1 MCVDAATGG
10 SPRSTAG
17 DISVGA
23 ETPVSVGR
31 GRRSRSCITAGRDG
45 AARSVACR
53 PAVRRPVKVGGD
65 RGSLSRRDH
74 GLRARETG
82 RAARGR
88 RLRGAAPRRR
98 AGDASRTVRARVR
111 ATRSASKSARNGS
124 RFNDGPGG
132 VVLTSVRLCGATS
145 GDGSPTASCR
155 NRSGTYGS
163 RSALGGP
170 RP

>member
-17 DISVGA
+17 EISVGA

-65 RGSLSRRDH
+65 RGSLSRR
-74 GLRARETG
+74 AE
-82 RAARGR
+82 
-88 RLRGAAPRRR
+88 AP
-98 AGDASRTVRARVR
+98 T
-111 ATRSASKSARNGS
+111 SARNGS
-124 RFNDGPGG
+124 GG
-132 VVLTSVRLCGATS
+132 ALVAISRTRGAARRRRGGTAPFARLG
-145 GDGSPTASCR
+145 R
-155 NRSGTYGS
+155 
-163 RSALGGP
+163 
-170 RP
+170 